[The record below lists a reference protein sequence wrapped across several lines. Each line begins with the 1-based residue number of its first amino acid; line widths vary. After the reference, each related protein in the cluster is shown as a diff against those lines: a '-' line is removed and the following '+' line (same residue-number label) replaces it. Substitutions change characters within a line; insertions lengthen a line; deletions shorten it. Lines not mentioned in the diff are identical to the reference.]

1 VTALD
6 PATIVFMASLMAG
19 AMSIVLFAA
28 HRSFPTDI
36 QGLRHW
42 AIGLLLLVVA
52 ALFYSARNMLPTIA
66 NVLLMA
72 ANSSLLWGLGFSM
85 TGTQLFYGKKPQWW
99 LFHAVWTVGM
109 VGNGYWLL
117 IEPNFSARI
126 ATFSFLV
133 LIFYGQ
139 QLRLILR
146 HGESHFSTK
155 FFGSLMLLQTVV
167 VLARGMTVLSGSQHA
182 DLLQPGSFQSV
193 CLATSNFMVLLLAVA
208 FMTVA
213 TRRLQTILELRSTL
227 DPLTQVLNRRG
238 FADMYAKER
247 ALLQRNGG
255 HLAMLSVDLD
265 FFKTINDKHGH
276 QTGDQVLVHIAAV
289 IGASLRTFD
298 HVARFGGE
306 EFVVLLPRTGVE
318 RALTVA
324 ERIQQALKLPCAL
337 PTCTVS
343 IGLACQT
350 DADEDLDSLLMRAD
364 KALYRAKERGRDR
377 VEVTEATVT
386 PLRAAA
392 LG

>member
-1 VTALD
+1 
-6 PATIVFMASLMAG
+6 MAG

-28 HRSFPTDI
+28 HRSFPTEI

-42 AIGLLLLVVA
+42 AGGLLLLVVA
-52 ALFYSARNMLPTIA
+52 ALFYSARNMISPIG
-66 NVLLMA
+66 NILLLA
-72 ANSSLLWGLGFSM
+72 ANSSLLWGLGLSM
-85 TGTQLFYGKKPQWW
+85 AGTQRFYGRKPQWW
-99 LFHAVWTVGM
+99 LFHAVWAAGM
-109 VGNGYWLL
+109 IGNGYWLL
-117 IEPNFSARI
+117 IEPNFSARV
-126 ATFSFLV
+126 ATFSFLAV
-133 LIFYGQ
+133 IFYGQ
-139 QLRLILR
+139 QMRLILR

-155 FFGSLMLLQTVV
+155 FFGALMLFQTVV
-167 VLARGMTVLSGSQHA
+167 VLARGLTVLSGNQHS
-182 DLLQPGSFQSV
+182 DLLRAGSFQSLY
-193 CLATSNFMVLLLAVA
+193 LATSNFMVLLLAVA

-255 HLAMLSVDLD
+255 QLALLSVDLD

-276 QTGDQVLVHIAAV
+276 QTGDRVLVHIAAA
-289 IGASLRTFD
+289 IGGALRTSD

-306 EFVVLLPRTGVE
+306 EFVVLLPGTGVE

-364 KALYRAKERGRDR
+364 QALYRAKEGGRDR
-377 VEVTEATVT
+377 VEVTETAVV
-386 PLRAAA
+386 PLRATA
-392 LG
+392 LS